1 MTKEMRPTRRGVK
14 TPGGTREEGKKGGA
28 YIEDL
33 IKRWMKENKASARV
47 DPAATFERWKE
58 IVGEELARST
68 RIVDVSA
75 GELVVE
81 VNSAPL
87 LNELST
93 YYRQEILDSLHEHDE
108 FRGIQKLR
116 FRAGSF

>member
-1 MTKEMRPTRRGVK
+1 MSPGPRSGGRERPAET
-14 TPGGTREEGKKGGA
+14 GA
-28 YIEDL
+28 SITDL
-33 IKRWMKENKASARV
+33 IHKWMKENKAPARV
-47 DPAATFERWKE
+47 DPGDIFESWKE
-58 IVGEELARST
+58 IVGEDIARST
-68 RIVDVSA
+68 RIVDSAA

-81 VNSAPL
+81 VNSAAL

-93 YYRQEILDSLHEHDE
+93 YYRQEILGSLREHEP